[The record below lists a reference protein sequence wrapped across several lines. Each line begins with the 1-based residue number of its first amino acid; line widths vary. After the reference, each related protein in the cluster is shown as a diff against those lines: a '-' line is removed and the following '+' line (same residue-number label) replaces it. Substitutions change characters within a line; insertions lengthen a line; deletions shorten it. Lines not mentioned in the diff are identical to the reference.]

1 MAEITTQYKVLDTNV
16 FLTDPNALYAFQ
28 PDKRGVKNIAVIPL
42 SVISEL
48 DRLKKEE
55 QSEAGYNARKTIQKL
70 TELLSKTK
78 GSFKDGI
85 NISSNYEIM
94 IMEGTGIAELS
105 EEHRRMLDSKVD
117 ENILNIGLKLKNQGN
132 NVEIITN
139 DGTMQIVGNYL
150 GLEISPWQ
158 DYTPIKSID
167 EVYRGWREI
176 RCEGDIIE
184 KFNHDLNLKL
194 SPSDIGI
201 KNPNPNEYF
210 LIRSYKDK
218 SLATEA
224 KYKDKRLVHLENYL
238 GHRSSDRIIPAGNF
252 LQKFFMDAL
261 RDPDID
267 LVFAIGSAGTGKTLL
282 SVEAAITQS
291 IPFIRKKNPSG
302 DNPLSTGLER
312 FKKGLVSFEK
322 ILVLRPAI
330 GIEKEED
337 PGSLPGDLKMKLS
350 PWAKPV
356 YDNLE
361 FILDK
366 LKVPVDER
374 EEFFKRV
381 DVESYFFLRGRN
393 FRNAFY
399 ILDESQNVSIEKMRT
414 AITRVCEGT
423 KTVINGDLEQ
433 IDTRYGFQNN
443 GLAFANQVHIN
454 DDRAATIFF
463 PEEYTMRGERVKR
476 SLKLMSPKFKKI
488 K

>member
-1 MAEITTQYKVLDTNV
+1 MAEVTTQYKVLDTNV

-28 PDKRGVKNIAVIPL
+28 PDKRGVKNIAIIPL

-55 QSEAGYNARKTIQKL
+55 QTDAGYNARKTIHKF
-70 TELLSKTK
+70 TELLGKKS
-78 GSFKDGI
+78 GSLKEGI
-85 NISSNYEIM
+85 PISPNYEIRV
-94 IMEGTGIAELS
+94 MEETGLPELS
-105 EEHRRMLDSKVD
+105 EPHRRMLDSRVD
-117 ENILNIGLKLKNQGN
+117 ENILKIGLALKNKGEK
-132 NVEIITN
+132 VEVITN

-150 GLEISPWQ
+150 GIDISPWQ

-176 RCEGDIIE
+176 RCEGDLIE
-184 KFNHDLNLKL
+184 RFNHDQSLKL
-194 SPSDIGI
+194 SPSDVGI

-218 SLATEA
+218 SLTTEA

-238 GHRSSDRIIPAGNF
+238 GQRSSDRIIPAGNF
-252 LQKFFMDAL
+252 LQKFLMDAL
-261 RDPDID
+261 RDPGVD

-282 SVEAAITQS
+282 SIEAAVAQS
-291 IPFIRKKNPSG
+291 M
-302 DNPLSTGLER
+302 PLLMRTKSDGTLSKGLER
-312 FKKGLVSFEK
+312 FKKGASAGSYEK

-330 GIEKEED
+330 GIEKDED
-337 PGSLPGDLKMKLS
+337 PGFLPGDLKTKLS

-366 LKVPVDER
+366 LKVPSDER
-374 EEFFKRV
+374 EVFLRAV

-414 AITRVCEGT
+414 AITRICEGT

-443 GLAFANQVHIN
+443 GLAFANQVHMG
-454 DDRAATIFF
+454 DDRAATVFF

-476 SLKLMSPKFKKI
+476 SLRLMSPKFKKI